1 MKLRLPHRLQAALVA
16 ALASVSFTTLS
27 SGTLSAAFFFGSQA
41 FAEEAANKSGASI
54 DIGDTNLDA
63 QAAIDEEEGK
73 GEAKAPGSTPTGHV
87 GSNGVIGSSDDFDRQ
102 STAEASTE
110 SSIDTENVG
119 TADQANYTGTSADL
133 PSNDLGFTSNPYAAV
148 SDTSNGS
155 GVDSPV
161 TSFTQA
167 PQIAPT
173 GGYSAAGIGS
183 GSTSNET
190 TTTPVSVFGNTGSG
204 AFGGSVARSMALTAS
219 NLGSPV
225 SSLSVGGSS
234 LGGDSGSLPALT
246 KQGAAG
252 AEAQPSSS
260 PLDSAVK
267 VYDGNIAS
275 TLVVDDWTATAM
287 TVAVELDV
295 QAVKNRLTS
304 TWIAGSKSIDTII
317 NAQGT
322 WNGNTNTYTEGINF
336 NGSTGSQYASPYL
349 QATSP
354 GGNINNKAAASVSET
369 LKFNASTPWNEYA
382 SMAVV
387 LTFNGGNQIGA
398 TWVIQKTDGSY
409 LEYSGTTGG
418 MQFGG
423 STAFTP
429 NGTLANVYVDMV
441 DYVAV
446 FEGIKDGDASKSI
459 AKAVF
464 AREGMDYGMTFSG
477 DVFTIEHASNQTFYN
492 ATFSSWYQDENGR
505 WRKGSHTWSGT
516 SSTYYV
522 GEEEQTLH
530 ATKNNS
536 FWRQMFGD
544 ASDGGDQTML
554 GNTIRLTR
562 ATGDIYYESTF
573 SPYQL
578 GGIIAEEGNSGTY
591 VLGRNGN
598 CNINIKAREGEA
610 ANMYVASNLGLS
622 TDGSRNITIE
632 SSGTW
637 KVFEGKSLTFGHY
650 SSATSL
656 ANNGSITF
664 NDGVTVSMVGGGT
677 VDMTHTNNLTVQS
690 GATINVGENT
700 HVNFADGTTLAGTI
714 NNEGTVT
721 FSGAVG
727 GLAHTI
733 SNEGTI
739 TFNGTVT
746 LASDLSGFDYE
757 AEFTDY
763 ETGTTGKG
771 FAGDMTY
778 TVINNTGS
786 GTCTLAEVT
795 YNGRTWALADGK
807 MHIDDTDYTTY
818 YIQSDGAT
826 MDLERAVSFAQTEGG
841 ATLGTV
847 NVQGTSATITVNSN
861 LSLNTLN
868 IADGKSAT
876 LSGTGTL
883 VLGSFNNAGTVGLAS
898 DTTLQLTADTVNVTV
913 GGSGTLRLLKGSD
926 QNTNLGTITAP
937 TLELAADSSHNS
949 RFVYNANS
957 DISGVQHLTFD
968 GAQLWLNGEDMTGEN
983 AFAGGA
989 TFNATTYT
997 EGNQPILNGAAM
1009 RINNSAAFNGP
1020 VEVNALTKLAFATS
1034 DTNVTFGGT
1043 VTGSGQLDLKSWN
1056 GNSGSF
1062 TISGDASGYEGAMTS
1077 DSQITLNVAQGG
1089 QLSLAG
1095 GSNIAGAVSL
1105 NGSLTLNADTASTI
1119 SGAVGGAG
1127 SLTKNGAGTLML
1139 SGANSY
1145 SGNTTVNAGT
1155 LVASNASALG
1165 TGAVNVTGG
1174 TLDLT
1179 TSVSAG
1185 ALTMSSGSIKFADSV
1200 TYSSSGDIS
1209 LTGGILDLTGVTL
1222 SQGTYTL
1229 ATSTTGNINYT
1240 GVDFTLAGGYDKSQ
1254 YILGTTG
1261 NALTLTFND
1270 TPVPPPAPP
1279 TDLGKVM
1286 YVGDSI
1292 TDGVTGQP
1300 SWRYAFFKIL
1310 ADEGIGQVEEGYYQH
1325 TQSSGAITTTTYGG
1339 RIFENIH
1346 SAKASARSYE
1356 AAGTRAGGRYDNSNI
1371 KNWLGQS
1378 NIKTNNQPYNGPVY
1392 KDENAPDT
1400 FFMLLG
1406 TNDLL
1411 SEGGKDNHVT
1421 EESYNSVMS
1430 SMFGYSGGSYDG
1442 TSGTFD
1448 KILASMLEA
1457 NPKAKLIILEMPTW
1471 APSRKGNHDA
1481 DTDFQYLARFNQTLG
1496 GWVTSKNNANIQ
1508 LINPNVGMTDVANTT
1523 KPGAGVAYMFIDDGL
1538 HPSNQGELIIAGNVA
1553 KAMGYGGRTAGM
1565 TRVAAT
1571 DTAKFTFSDANVV
1584 QTLAGGSAYTHEWQG
1599 TPGSYTVDF
1608 SSLVLGNGAFDS
1620 WKAGSSDALSISV
1633 GNGSSLGILTVDEAY
1648 IKWNGNV
1655 LYSYDMSTNTD
1666 SLRIAYYKAGN
1677 AAELATTPSGYYV
1690 WLGDMLIGE
1699 GLGTSSGSAVNGLS
1713 ITAGSGVDTGA
1724 LTLGTVSMAGEAY
1737 APALGTGHYEN
1748 ADAMYR
1754 AISVE
1759 QEGSWANDG
1768 KHNPT
1773 DVVTGDNKNI
1783 YASTGGGTLGDVF
1796 RYTEGN
1802 ASSWFGAKTG
1812 ANATGNFG
1820 LQIKGAS
1827 TGGSTVFGA
1836 VDANTVTGNV
1846 YVELDAVNATY
1857 GSFSSTRAG
1866 SVIGSFES
1874 TITGTFTGVVN
1885 AGILNN
1891 DVYGGIYQDNSSKF
1905 IGSTDIYVNGGTLKG
1920 SVYGGGYGG
1929 SIGTADSGYTDT
1941 VAKVTITDGSIAG
1954 SVYGGGGSGSTETI
1968 KGGTEVHIHGGAIA
1982 GSVYGGG
1989 AGGTVMG
1996 NSSVEISYGRIGGDI
2011 FGGANGG
2018 TVQGDTSV
2026 TISGGYLSGNIYG
2039 NNRAASIGERG
2050 TVTFRNLADD
2060 TLLTTLEGYK
2070 GTVTASTV
2078 VLDNFTISRFNAN
2091 LVTETLHL
2099 TNNSS
2104 TVLTNLTLTACEV
2117 VIDAGSDLTLDDT
2130 LNLGNTATFSGNLT
2144 LADSLKINIS
2154 GAGMDKMY
2162 QATGI
2167 GYYDALAPDSGNGFR
2182 SGSGDVY
2189 VIKLADSA
2197 TGTLSADETSVRAN
2211 AQGCFATM
2219 INEGV
2224 LHCTSDSIYV
2234 SLPAAGT
2241 SDYFV
2246 RNGSVVYNDTAA
2258 SSIGAAGKI
2267 YLLPGEN
2274 GATLVMKDNLDTSVC
2289 TGGVEVAAAG
2299 GTILLGD
2306 NVVFN
2311 AANLTAS
2318 AAVTLTSSKAASPKN
2333 MARFALAPS
2342 ATALPVNVQLADDWT
2357 GAVRLTG
2364 SANKIDINPFAN
2376 ANSWVE
2382 FNGFSGYT
2390 TDWYEGTGKGVMAQ
2404 NIYLTNGTNGY
2415 AWLANGGTSNTGHE
2429 ARFTGKI
2436 AGDGILKTQGN
2447 QLGYKFS
2454 GDISGWNG
2462 TLQVNGGAPI
2472 VTFAG
2477 NAKEVNADIEAINN
2491 GSINLK
2497 VETDATFSKD
2507 VTGITNGLELTAGHH
2522 ATFKGT
2528 TDISGTSSIGGTIT
2542 NDGAMTL
2549 GGTVTVNAGDLRG
2562 FELYKDGTQKE
2573 YSGKG
2578 TYAGSG
2584 YLTTDSQYY
2593 LVKNETGATLNF
2605 NASASGEGITVTTAE
2620 DDVSRV
2626 FQSSNPGTVYYVNK
2640 DLSYD
2645 ANEMLAKTT
2654 AYVVAE
2660 GITFQA
2666 SGANLAGKDLIL
2678 EQGSTWKS
2686 NAATNFNNQQVQAL
2700 ILHGDAAVTASANCS
2715 IAGAS
2720 ATGASSMSLGGY
2732 TLSVNGDKHFAL
2744 FNTTAADAGTIQ
2756 VNNGGFLQVGHSQ
2769 KTSSADLKDVVVNIA
2784 SGGHLTVDNDSTIT
2798 VEGLEGNNGTI
2809 QMDGGNGG
2817 TITIE
2822 NNLGTDCTFSGSI
2835 SSKPNLVMDAAS
2847 TGKQTLNLSNSA
2859 TLGRV
2864 TVNGGTLE
2872 LGATTGT
2879 LTTGALTVNNGGT
2892 LGLLSSMNTL
2902 NSSLV
2907 VNAGGTLTLSE
2918 SANDAVTVSSLA
2930 LDNGAV
2936 LDLSQLSLDT
2946 SSTTPITLVK
2956 GGTIDDSNLGSVQ
2969 VVFAQGLQPTGYE
2982 LSKSGSN
2989 LVLTFAPADDTLIWD
3004 DNTGDHSWS
3013 GSNNWHTQNATESHI
3028 AFTDDSDVRFTGTP
3042 GSPSPTLTT
3051 DVRAGKMT
3059 IDQDVALTVN
3069 GGSNRL
3075 AVDSIDG
3082 ANANLTLNGG
3092 TVSVTNDSAVGSLNG
3107 SAALEIGQNATL
3119 TVGGKSASSYTG
3131 VLSGSGDLTHNGGGT
3146 MILSGNSSG
3155 YTGDILVTGTDS
3167 VLKLGGTNGWGA
3179 SNTATGSTRTITAAN
3194 GGVLDVNAQADP
3206 IQAYKVSLADGG
3218 TLRNTV
3224 GDISNGSAQL
3234 ANLEVV
3240 GDNATAYIDAQN
3252 RFGLL
3257 GSGYAATTLA
3267 LNGNTLVTQAGI
3279 NKAFMLVNTTVTNG
3293 DGKIGTIRVDAGTLD
3308 IGSANNGKSNSVSAA
3323 TTVFQLNGGTLN
3335 FTRNNANLTAR
3346 GLSTGSNLGT
3356 IQGTGGTLTLSPDA
3370 GETYTFAGTVKGTRN
3385 ITKEGEGSQL
3395 FTGDLH
3401 EVSGGAVSVTAGS
3414 LSLDNSNATKGNL
3427 GSAMVTGGALALD
3440 SMNVNGA
3447 VSVSGSGT
3455 LDLLSSTTVGSFSMT
3470 GGTLVM
3476 DGQNWLTASTGNIS
3490 LTGGT
3495 LDLTGMILED
3505 SQTSYTL
3512 ATAAGE
3518 VSCSNVEFTLGTGY
3532 DPSLYTLE
3540 VLGNNLVLTLGQSLI
3555 WDANSD
3561 NKWDVGT
3568 SPNWHTSAEPTHG
3581 SSRFAANDSVI
3592 FESGTWAPVLQQ
3604 DITAGNVAVQS
3615 GASVTV
3621 DGNSHS
3627 LSARAI
3633 SIAANGSLT
3642 TTGALDAN
3650 TITVG
3655 GTLTTAGSASYTL
3668 DAVLSG
3674 AGSYVKDG
3682 TGTVTLSAD
3691 NSGFTGVFTIN
3702 EGTVR
3707 VGNNKALGT
3716 NNAIRLS
3723 GGTLDVNGSEGTN
3736 TSHTVEFAGGTL
3748 TNSGAGKGFDKRQFV
3763 NSATITADSEINA
3776 ANEMGF
3782 TASNYGAIS
3791 VTFSEG
3797 TTLNKTGSA
3806 TFWVSKATVSGNG
3819 AFKVSEGKLQFQ
3831 QNGTYA
3837 SNFEMAGGEVA
3848 GAITMAGAVTV
3859 DTTADSQFSATINTN
3874 GNALT
3879 FDGAAGLAET
3889 GVISGNGSLTK
3900 TGAGTLTLSGN
3911 NTYSGST
3918 TVNGGTLLVSG
3929 AASLTTT
3936 SGVIVNSGGTL
3947 QFDAAL
3953 GANASSS
3960 SIAVAGSSDSL
3971 PGGTLTFGG
3980 VDDNALNVTGALT
3993 LGSGSVLNVR
4003 EALADFAAERGEH
4016 YTVTL
4021 AQTTSGITGE
4031 LGDVLVVGQGGF
4043 AYALDRDEADPNKLV
4058 VTFVDNRTDLV
4069 WNGRDDK
4076 VWAGETTETDE
4087 HTNWH
4092 TANNVYKSRGFHD
4105 YDSVSF
4111 TSNATATLGA
4121 DVVSGDLS
4129 IVGLSR
4135 TVTVKA
4141 ADHDFT
4147 VDGAI
4152 SGHTASLTVSN
4163 AEGTKHS
4170 RVEVA
4175 GAVDLQ
4181 NMTLTKADTT
4191 LKGHVQVT
4199 GTLSAADGSLT
4210 LEQSVQAGTLA
4221 VSAVAAEIKGE
4232 AIIDTMNATGS
4243 TVTLDSAST
4252 VKGITLAGST
4262 LTNNGAMD
4270 MKGGTISVSGT
4281 STINGSG
4288 SMKTGGIAMAPETSL
4303 TLNGGQDV
4311 NILSGAGISG
4321 GGELHLG
4328 NATLRAE
4335 ASAWSIDASITSVE
4349 LADSVSGTTF
4359 RSSGYTL
4366 TVDADLSGDGKLV
4379 KEGAGSLR
4387 LNGTNTYMGDTLV
4400 NAGTLVIGG
4409 DGSLTSA
4416 VTVANGARLALAD
4429 DLAASATLGDV
4440 TLNSGATLR
4449 LSGEDEL
4456 SFTGTLNFGSG
4467 STLDLSNIN
4476 IVEGRTEP
4484 YVLASANSFAGDL
4497 NQVTLTMGHG
4507 IHPAEGTT
4515 PSLTI
4520 QDGKLLLSYTA
4531 NVPRGLIWDGG
4542 EATWNTKDVQHWH
4555 AEGSSE
4561 TGTTAFKKYDN
4572 VTFENPTG
4580 DVDPSVANV
4589 SGEVWATGM
4598 TVKAGTN
4605 ASNLNTV
4612 TINTATAQDSLRV
4625 DFLNA
4630 EENTAIVKTG
4640 AGSAAIGIVNPAHS
4654 ADLTVKGGS
4663 LEVMY
4668 VDLEGKG
4675 MTVTNNLVRDGG
4687 AMNLIVGREGVATNL
4702 TFDVGTALTDLQSIT
4717 VNQASTLNIN
4727 GSLTEST
4734 NVDNVDFNLME
4745 SATMNLDSNA
4755 TASLKTTHWR
4765 FNGSGYANLMG
4776 TVNWYQTSGAW
4787 HEINHTA
4794 HVYVERVV
4802 FASDNTTIRL
4812 DDGASLEI
4820 GELAFSD
4827 NNKTERFFH
4836 AFANIKEGERQ
4847 QIKVGT
4853 VNVQGTAVKSI
4864 GAIQSNAFSQLWEY
4878 QQSGDFDI
4886 QTLKGSGTLALLNY
4900 SPSNHGG
4907 QDTPEVFYIGGGN
4920 NSTFSGVLRLD
4931 DTNNGTASGRKDTV
4945 LILRDETVAQSA
4957 LIEIYDNANNADFG
4971 IGIAADNV
4979 KVQGIYDASGKE
4991 LKSSNKAV
4999 VFSGSIARE
5008 KDSTYQSDDIV
5019 RTLEITGKSTDTAET
5034 VYTTGA
5040 GVDKNL
5046 NIVKKGA
5053 GTQVF
5058 SGDSSKFNASIEVQ
5072 EGVLEFSN
5080 TASLHIEDLTLGK
5093 DKVQQPALMKS
5104 APLKALG
5111 SVAAN
5116 VDTLAVR
5123 TDAAGENVGMAE
5135 VNGTLKAKSG
5145 AALDSNLTLASGSKL
5160 DVRDTLTTQQG
5171 EFAGQTDYVG
5181 GLDMLGNSLT
5191 LHSGTYLSDA
5201 DRSALLSMQWGER
5214 YELAYGL
5221 SSLTLG
5227 DYTTEE
5233 SFGYKQGAENN
5244 IEASQYFQ
5252 NLQEDDYYLC
5262 YSGANGAGPDGTNV
5276 GVFYIFKAPE
5286 PTTSTLSLLALAALA
5301 ARRRRK

>member
-27 SGTLSAAFFFGSQA
+27 SGTLSAAFFFGSQS
-41 FAEEAANKSGASI
+41 FAEEAADNTGATI

-73 GEAKAPGSTPTGHV
+73 GEAKEPGSAPTGHV
-87 GSNGVIGSSDDFDRQ
+87 GSNGVIGSSDDADRAVATEV
-102 STAEASTE
+102 TAEAT
-110 SSIDTENVG
+110 IDTENVG
-119 TADQANYTGTSADL
+119 TAGQANYTGTSADL
-133 PSNDLGFTSNPYAAV
+133 PSNDLGFTANPYASG

-155 GVDSPV
+155 VVDSPV

-173 GGYSAAGIGS
+173 GGDSAAGTGS
-183 GSTSNET
+183 GSNSAS
-190 TTTPVSVFGNTGSG
+190 PVSVFGNIGSGSFGGGISLRSVSSPAPVILGAAGRNLTQITTVAGDTTYNGYVFNMLLDNTKAFAQRNFYQSTYDKETGTWTNIDPKYTSSNATITTPYGDGGFWTMYSSTSSPKNVTALPYYGTTLRLTGSTSSTAEG
-204 AFGGSVARSMALTAS
+204 YRKLQTDFTDFTIGGLIADDGWGSTQYNVPAYWFFRGGSMDIDGYNAVNMDINSYVRFSYGESVNMKKGGTWNIHSGKTLEFDNNSSNTATTFKFYENQALTVQGGGKLTLGRSS
-219 NLGSPV
+219 NGTYNV
-225 SSLSVGGSS
+225 EMQTGSS
-234 LGGDSGSLPALT
+234 LLITGNSTVEIGA
-246 KQGAAG
+246 AAG
-252 AEAQPSSS
+252 AITVNGTITV
-260 PLDSAVK
+260 DT
-267 VYDGNIAS
+267 GS
-275 TLVVDDWTATAM
+275 TLNINNNKVVTIADGASIIRKGTVSGNGKIAGAGTYELDGVTSLGVTLDDTWTG
-287 TVAVELDV
+287 TVRISNNSDFQNIDIDNFGHAGSAVELNGV
-295 QAVKNRLTS
+295 T
-304 TWIAGSKSIDTII
+304 GYFKS
-317 NAQGT
+317 AQGAGVT
-322 WNGNTNTYTEGINF
+322 FNSKLVIGTGGYTWKSNGYSNSTYELKGGIGGSGTFTYQWKQQTFKVTGDVADWNGSFVMDTTNDATF
-336 NGSTGSQYASPYL
+336 KFSD
-349 QATSP
+349 QATVVNAKFQRP
-354 GGNINNKAAASVSET
+354 KGTLNMEVGDGTNNFSTTFNNTVEASALTIKDRASATFANTVSAASVSVAAGGSLVLGNSLTTTGNLSVASGAT
-369 LKFNASTPWNEYA
+369 LKFA
-382 SMAVV
+382 
-387 LTFNGGNQIGA
+387 
-398 TWVIQKTDGSY
+398 
-409 LEYSGTTGG
+409 
-418 MQFGG
+418 
-423 STAFTP
+423 
-429 NGTLANVYVDMV
+429 
-441 DYVAV
+441 
-446 FEGIKDGDASKSI
+446 
-459 AKAVF
+459 
-464 AREGMDYGMTFSG
+464 
-477 DVFTIEHASNQTFYN
+477 
-492 ATFSSWYQDENGR
+492 
-505 WRKGSHTWSGT
+505 
-516 SSTYYV
+516 
-522 GEEEQTLH
+522 GEEMLTV
-530 ATKNNS
+530 
-536 FWRQMFGD
+536 
-544 ASDGGDQTML
+544 GGDL
-554 GNTIRLTR
+554 
-562 ATGDIYYESTF
+562 
-573 SPYQL
+573 
-578 GGIIAEEGNSGTY
+578 
-591 VLGRNGN
+591 
-598 CNINIKAREGEA
+598 
-610 ANMYVASNLGLS
+610 
-622 TDGSRNITIE
+622 
-632 SSGTW
+632 
-637 KVFEGKSLTFGHY
+637 
-650 SSATSL
+650 
-656 ANNGSITF
+656 
-664 NDGVTVSMVGGGT
+664 
-677 VDMTHTNNLTVQS
+677 
-690 GATINVGENT
+690 
-700 HVNFADGTTLAGTI
+700 TLAGTLDVSRI
-714 NNEGTVT
+714 NYSEG
-721 FSGAVG
+721 A
-727 GLAHTI
+727 
-733 SNEGTI
+733 
-739 TFNGTVT
+739 TVT
-746 LASDLSGFDYE
+746 LGSYSGTADITGASLSG
-757 AEFTDY
+757 
-763 ETGTTGKG
+763 
-771 FAGDMTY
+771 
-778 TVINNTGS
+778 
-786 GTCTLAEVT
+786 L
-795 YNGRTWALADGK
+795 
-807 MHIDDTDYTTY
+807 
-818 YIQSDGAT
+818 
-826 MDLERAVSFAQTEGG
+826 GG
-841 ATLGTV
+841 H
-847 NVQGTSATITVNSN
+847 Q
-861 LSLNTLN
+861 
-868 IADGKSAT
+868 AT
-876 LSGTGTL
+876 LS
-883 VLGSFNNAGTVGLAS
+883 
-898 DTTLQLTADTVNVTV
+898 
-913 GGSGTLRLLKGSD
+913 
-926 QNTNLGTITAP
+926 
-937 TLELAADSSHNS
+937 AAN
-949 RFVYNANS
+949 
-957 DISGVQHLTFD
+957 
-968 GAQLWLNGEDMTGEN
+968 
-983 AFAGGA
+983 
-989 TFNATTYT
+989 
-997 EGNQPILNGAAM
+997 
-1009 RINNSAAFNGP
+1009 
-1020 VEVNALTKLAFATS
+1020 
-1034 DTNVTFGGT
+1034 
-1043 VTGSGQLDLKSWN
+1043 
-1056 GNSGSF
+1056 
-1062 TISGDASGYEGAMTS
+1062 
-1077 DSQITLNVAQGG
+1077 
-1089 QLSLAG
+1089 
-1095 GSNIAGAVSL
+1095 
-1105 NGSLTLNADTASTI
+1105 
-1119 SGAVGGAG
+1119 
-1127 SLTKNGAGTLML
+1127 
-1139 SGANSY
+1139 
-1145 SGNTTVNAGT
+1145 
-1155 LVASNASALG
+1155 
-1165 TGAVNVTGG
+1165 
-1174 TLDLT
+1174 
-1179 TSVSAG
+1179 
-1185 ALTMSSGSIKFADSV
+1185 
-1200 TYSSSGDIS
+1200 
-1209 LTGGILDLTGVTL
+1209 
-1222 SQGTYTL
+1222 
-1229 ATSTTGNINYT
+1229 
-1240 GVDFTLAGGYDKSQ
+1240 
-1254 YILGTTG
+1254 

-1270 TPVPPPAPP
+1270 TPVPPPTPVYG
-1279 TDLGKVM
+1279 DSLGKVM

-1292 TDGVTGQP
+1292 THGIQTG
-1300 SWRYAFFKIL
+1300 SHRWALHKIL
-1310 ADEGIGQVEEGYYQH
+1310 VDGGISYTESGY
-1325 TQSSGAITTTTYGG
+1325 TKGNATSFGAGYVQPGTPYGSVA
-1339 RIFENIH
+1339 FENIH
-1346 SAKASARSYE
+1346 SAD
-1356 AAGTRAGGRYDNSNI
+1356 AGGDAFEITGTGGKRSGHYGYTTIYNWVGYDLPGTD
-1371 KNWLGQS
+1371 KNEATTKLNGQ
-1378 NIKTNNQPYNGPVY
+1378 TYDGPVNS
-1392 KDENAPDT
+1392 DVDT
-1400 FFMLLG
+1400 FIMLIG

-1411 SEGGKDNHVT
+1411 SAWQDNVDAIAGAASDKLVTDIGLIADAMFASSAQDSKLVVYSIPCWTDHANNNEDAVHQAVITANGK
-1421 EESYNSVMS
+1421 
-1430 SMFGYSGGSYDG
+1430 
-1442 TSGTFD
+1442 
-1448 KILASMLEA
+1448 IQ
-1457 NPKAKLIILEMPTW
+1457 TW
-1471 APSRKGNHDA
+1471 AN
-1481 DTDFQYLARFNQTLG
+1481 QYNQTLG
-1496 GWVTSKNNANIQ
+1496 ATRVQYVDINAG
-1508 LINPNVGMTDVANTT
+1508 LIDVASDTSFKGCRDLYRNPAT
-1523 KPGAGVAYMFIDDGL
+1523 DGL
-1538 HPSNQGELIIAGNVA
+1538 HPNAQGDLIIAGNVA
-1553 KAMGYGGRTAGM
+1553 KAMGYAGRSVGL
-1565 TRVAAT
+1565 TRSSSGEGW
-1571 DTAKFTFSDANVV
+1571 K
-1584 QTLAGGSAYTHEWQG
+1584 SAPVSSITVEVG
-1599 TPGSYTVDF
+1599 TPQTFAQNEFTTALGYTVDF
-1608 SSLVLGNGAFDS
+1608 QAVYGDGSDHGWSDKSNALTITIGDGSRTGSL
-1620 WKAGSSDALSISV
+1620 SV
-1633 GNGSSLGILTVDEAY
+1633 SEAY
-1648 IKWNGNV
+1648 IMWNNKV
-1655 LYSYDMSTNTD
+1655 LYSQDNHTASEN
-1666 SLRIAYYKAGN
+1666 LRIAYVNQSIN
-1677 AAELATTPSGYYV
+1677 ADDNVTAGYYV

-1699 GLGTSSGSAVNGLS
+1699 GLAATS
-1713 ITAGSGVDTGA
+1713 TGSGLLNGIQLTTTGASATVGNLSWADTAYAPITNRYINTEDAFRLIQVNPNPNHDNLVSQSLEIDFTSATENDNRFGTNGQSGTGA
-1724 LTLGTVSMAGEAY
+1724 LLLTRTGTDTNDWFGPVGAAHEGNVSMFYDSLSSTRNIFGVIGGSVTNGNVSIVLDNGSAIEDSPYDGSGNCSIIGTYDQSIGGDFRVEINHATLAGGIIMGVGH
-1737 APALGTGHYEN
+1737 GTGKT
-1748 ADAMYR
+1748 
-1754 AISVE
+1754 I
-1759 QEGSWANDG
+1759 ANTLLYING
-1768 KHNPT
+1768 
-1773 DVVTGDNKNI
+1773 G
-1783 YASTGGGTLGDVF
+1783 ASIGGDVF
-1796 RYTEGN
+1796 GGN
-1802 ASSWFGAKTG
+1802 Y
-1812 ANATGNFG
+1812 
-1820 LQIKGAS
+1820 
-1827 TGGSTVFGA
+1827 GGKQSGT
-1836 VDANTVTGNV
+1836 N
-1846 YVELDAVNATY
+1846 
-1857 GSFSSTRAG
+1857 
-1866 SVIGSFES
+1866 
-1874 TITGTFTGVVN
+1874 TITGNTN
-1885 AGILNN
+1885 
-1891 DVYGGIYQDNSSKF
+1891 IY
-1905 IGSTDIYVNGGTLKG
+1905 ITGGTVNG
-1920 SVYGGGYGG
+1920 SVYGGNKDKGAIDGNTTITITGGIITGDVSGGGTGG
-1929 SIGTADSGYTDT
+1929 SITGSTNVTIEGNLPSIGGNISAQNVTLKDVALNTSSFTDGFDYYRGTITGTSSITLNNYT
-1941 VAKVTITDGSIAG
+1941 VADMDAKLVTQSLVAT
-1954 SVYGGGGSGSTETI
+1954 
-1968 KGGTEVHIHGGAIA
+1968 GGTHTTIH
-1982 GSVYGGG
+1982 
-1989 AGGTVMG
+1989 
-1996 NSSVEISYGRIGGDI
+1996 
-2011 FGGANGG
+2011 
-2018 TVQGDTSV
+2018 
-2026 TISGGYLSGNIYG
+2026 
-2039 NNRAASIGERG
+2039 
-2050 TVTFRNLADD
+2050 NL
-2060 TLLTTLEGYK
+2060 K
-2070 GTVTASTV
+2070 
-2078 VLDNFTISRFNAN
+2078 
-2091 LVTETLHL
+2091 
-2099 TNNSS
+2099 
-2104 TVLTNLTLTACEV
+2104 LTACDITV
-2117 VIDAGSDLTLDDT
+2117 DDD
-2130 LNLGNTATFSGNLT
+2130 SSLT
-2144 LADSLKINIS
+2144 LADSLVL
-2154 GAGMDKMY
+2154 GDT
-2162 QATGI
+2162 ATYTG
-2167 GYYDALAPDSGNGFR
+2167 DLALADGLVIDMSAAGGGGAYSDGENGFR
-2182 SGSGDVY
+2182 EGGNITVMQRGDSGALTVDTTKLTGAGTLVGGTFNYNETTGALTAAVSGEPGTYFVN
-2189 VIKLADSA
+2189 
-2197 TGTLSADETSVRAN
+2197 TGT
-2211 AQGCFATM
+2211 
-2219 INEGV
+2219 
-2224 LHCTSDSIYV
+2224 
-2234 SLPAAGT
+2234 
-2241 SDYFV
+2241 
-2246 RNGSVVYNDTAA
+2246 VVYGGSKSAKDITTAT
-2258 SSIGAAGKI
+2258 KVQMQ
-2267 YLLPGEN
+2267 PTV
-2274 GATLVMKDNLDTSVC
+2274 GATLEL
-2289 TGGVEVAAAG
+2289 AQ
-2299 GTILLGD
+2299 
-2306 NVVFN
+2306 
-2311 AANLTAS
+2311 NLTTDCTAGIVVTS
-2318 AAVTLTSSKAASPKN
+2318 QAVNAVVRIDYQDADSNRIVLNQSQLHADGVVKLAGDGTFALTSN
-2333 MARFALAPS
+2333 

-2357 GAVRLTG
+2357 GAVRVSSSSKVTNLDLG
-2364 SANKIDINPFAN
+2364 VLANSD
-2376 ANSWVE
+2376 SWVE

-2390 TDWYEGTGKGVMAQ
+2390 KNWAGTNSQ
-2404 NIYLTNGTNGY
+2404 NIMLTD
-2415 AWLANGGTSNTGHE
+2415 NGGTTVAWFADGAIASSGNYTMS
-2429 ARFTGKI
+2429 FSGKW
-2436 AGDGILKTQGN
+2436 AGSGTFKTATAGKN
-2447 QLGYKFS
+2447 VLGYAFS
-2454 GDISGWNG
+2454 GDISGWTGEFQVAGG
-2462 TLQVNGGAPI
+2462 TPTI
-2472 VTFAG
+2472 TFTG
-2477 NAKEVNADIEAINN
+2477 NADEINAAIV
-2491 GSINLK
+2491 GQSTKLK
-2497 VETDATFSKD
+2497 VATNATFSKD

-2528 TDISGTSSIGGTIT
+2528 TDISGDSTIGGTVY
-2542 NDGAMTL
+2542 NAGAMTL
-2549 GGTVTVNAGDLRG
+2549 AGTVTVN
-2562 FELYKDGTQKE
+2562 
-2573 YSGKG
+2573 
-2578 TYAGSG
+2578 
-2584 YLTTDSQYY
+2584 
-2593 LVKNETGATLNF
+2593 
-2605 NASASGEGITVTTAE
+2605 
-2620 DDVSRV
+2620 
-2626 FQSSNPGTVYYVNK
+2626 
-2640 DLSYD
+2640 
-2645 ANEMLAKTT
+2645 
-2654 AYVVAE
+2654 
-2660 GITFQA
+2660 
-2666 SGANLAGKDLIL
+2666 GANLAAFDLY
-2678 EQGSTWKS
+2678 EDSEAPYEYSGTGTYQGSGFLTSDAAKYYIVKS
-2686 NAATNFNNQQVQAL
+2686 TGNGTLNDTSTISGEGYTKVQGVTDAL
-2700 ILHGDAAVTASANCS
+2700 VVSGASASDIYYVNDNLSYGDRMGDAAKIR
-2715 IAGAS
+2715 IADDKALTLENDS
-2720 ATGASSMSLGGY
+2720 ATNLGSALQKAVGAGSVVVSAATTMTNGTTTQATGELVVASGTLKLSSAKASPTTISSFSGVTMAGGTIETASSMRTVNNLHATQDSTIKFTDFQDNYAANTTTFAGETEIDSSKTLTVY
-2732 TLSVNGDKHFAL
+2732 TEYKSSIQVDKLAGSGTLKFTSSNRNDNGANVSIANTNGFSGSVNLTSQGNKVAV
-2744 FNTTAADAGTIQ
+2744 TADISGA
-2756 VNNGGFLQVGHSQ
+2756 
-2769 KTSSADLKDVVVNIA
+2769 NIA
-2784 SGGHLTVDNDSTIT
+2784 SLSLT
-2798 VEGLEGNNGTI
+2798 GNSSFNASGT
-2809 QMDGGNGG
+2809 GNGSIA
-2817 TITIE
+2817 T
-2822 NNLGTDCTFSGSI
+2822 LSGSGDLMKDGYGSLTI
-2835 SSKPNLVMDAAS
+2835 STASNYTGDVTLNAGTLDLSNAMSAGSLTMTGGTLVMDDQNWFTAS
-2847 TGKQTLNLSNSA
+2847 SGNITLS
-2859 TLGRV
+2859 
-2864 TVNGGTLE
+2864 GGTLD
-2872 LGATTGT
+2872 LTSFDLSSGAASYTLATATNGTVTSSGVTLLLDKRYDPTQYT
-2879 LTTGALTVNNGGT
+2879 LTG
-2892 LGLLSSMNTL
+2892 
-2902 NSSLV
+2902 
-2907 VNAGGTLTLSE
+2907 
-2918 SANDAVTVSSLA
+2918 
-2930 LDNGAV
+2930 
-2936 LDLSQLSLDT
+2936 
-2946 SSTTPITLVK
+2946 
-2956 GGTIDDSNLGSVQ
+2956 
-2969 VVFAQGLQPTGYE
+2969 QGN
-2982 LSKSGSN
+2982 N

-3179 SNTATGSTRTITAAN
+3179 SNTAEGSTRTITAAN
-3194 GGVLDVNAQADP
+3194 GGVLDVNKQADP

-3218 TLRNTV
+3218 TLRNT
-3224 GDISNGSAQL
+3224 GGHISNGSAQL

-3240 GDNATAYIDAQN
+3240 GDNATAYIDAPY

-3267 LNGNTLVTQAGI
+3267 LNGNTLVKQG
-3279 NKAFMLVNTTVTNG
+3279 NDVFMLVNTTVTNG

-3335 FTRNNANLTAR
+3335 FTKNNANLTAR

-3385 ITKEGEGSQL
+3385 ISKEGEGSQL

-3414 LSLDNSNATKGNL
+3414 LSLANSNATKGNL
-3427 GSAMVTGGALALD
+3427 GSATVTGGALALD

-3476 DGQNWLTASTGNIS
+3476 DGQNRLTASTGNIS

-3495 LDLTGMILED
+3495 LDLTGMLLED

-3512 ATAAGE
+3512 ATAAAGE

-3532 DPSLYTLE
+3532 DPSLYTLK
-3540 VLGNNLVLTLGQSLI
+3540 VLGNNLVLTLGQRLI

-3748 TNSGAGKGFDKRQFV
+3748 TNSGAGKGFNKRQFV

-3782 TASNYGAIS
+3782 TASNYDAIT

-3806 TFWVSKATVSGNG
+3806 TFWVSNATVSGNG

-3859 DTTADSQFSATINTN
+3859 DTTADSKFSATINTN

-4163 AEGTKHS
+4163 AEGTKNS

-4221 VSAVAAEIKGE
+4221 VRAVAAEIKGE

-4270 MKGGTISVSGT
+4270 MKRGTISVSGT

-4288 SMKTGGIAMAPETSL
+4288 SMKTGGIAMAPKTSL

-4311 NILSGAGISG
+4311 NILSSAGISG

-4366 TVDADLSGDGKLV
+4366 TVDAKLSGNGMLV
-4379 KEGAGSLR
+4379 KEGAGTLR
-4387 LNGTNTYMGDTLV
+4387 LNGANTYMGDTLV

-4409 DGSLTSA
+4409 AGSLTSA
-4416 VTVANGARLALAD
+4416 VTVANGARLVLAD

-4449 LSGEDEL
+4449 LSGENEL

-4572 VTFENPTG
+4572 VTFENPTS
-4580 DVDPSVANV
+4580 DVGPSVANV

-4598 TVKAGTN
+4598 TVEAGTD

-4640 AGSAAIGIVNPAHS
+4640 AGSAAIGIANPAHS

-4675 MTVTNNLVRDGG
+4675 MTVTNDLERDGG

-4717 VNQASTLNIN
+4717 VNQASTLNIK

-4765 FNGSGYANLMG
+4765 FNGSGYANLLG
-4776 TVNWYQTSGAW
+4776 TVNWYQTNGAW

-4802 FASDNTTIRL
+4802 FASENTTIRL

-4820 GELAFSD
+4820 GELVFSD
-4827 NNKTERFFH
+4827 NNQTERFFH

-4853 VNVQGTAVKSI
+4853 VNVQGTVVKSI

-4900 SPSNHGG
+4900 SPSNRGG

-4957 LIEIYDNANNADFG
+4957 LIEIYDNANYADFG

-5123 TDAAGENVGMAE
+5123 TDAAGKNVGMAE

-5145 AALDSNLTLASGSKL
+5145 AALDSNLTLASGSTL

-5171 EFAGQTDYVG
+5171 EYAGQTDYVG

-5214 YELAYGL
+5214 YELAYNVD
-5221 SSLTLG
+5221 SLTLG
-5227 DYTTEE
+5227 DYTTEA
-5233 SFGYKQGAENN
+5233 SFGYKQGDEHN

-5262 YSGANGAGPDGTNV
+5262 YSGANGVGPNGTNV